1 MNKEIDL
8 IKEIFDLKKIKS
20 EHIKN
25 QRYEQAA
32 TSRDLERES
41 ERKLIIFKSMIEEG
55 LTYNSSDLN
64 KKLKYYF
71 ELKYQIVYP
80 NNMLTDKEQN
90 YYDSFI
96 KSLLR
101 GEKLK
106 ELGI

>member
-25 QRYEQAA
+25 QRYEQAS

-64 KKLKYYF
+64 KKLKY
-71 ELKYQIVYP
+71 
-80 NNMLTDKEQN
+80 
-90 YYDSFI
+90 
-96 KSLLR
+96 LL
-101 GEKLK
+101 
-106 ELGI
+106 